1 MASAVSALANQSEIN
16 NSSLVSDW
24 PARSSEYSDAELVLL
39 GVAMAILVLAIV
51 FGNVLVITAILR
63 FQRLQTVTNLF
74 IASLAIADLIMGL
87 VVVPFGSSYILLG
100 FWQFGNFMCE
110 FWTATDVLCVTASIE
125 TLCVIALDRYLAI
138 TSPLRYPTLL
148 TRGRAFAV
156 VLGVWIVASLIS
168 FLPIHLKLWV
178 SGGDEAQRCLADKYC
193 CDFNTNAAYAVS
205 SSIVSFYLPLVVMI
219 FLYSR
224 VFQEA
229 QKQLEKIRGRERH
242 FYNLHY
248 TAQLPYPDDSPA
260 MSKLTAG
267 DEVGEQAGEERLNI
281 QKTGGLASGKEE
293 NLGESRG
300 RADKGEGKY
309 SATKRL
315 KFCLKE
321 HKAVKTLGIIM
332 GTFTL
337 CWLPFFILN
346 ILMTFLSLGDITL
359 LFRLLNWLGYSN
371 SAFNPLIYCR
381 SPDFRH
387 AFQEILCLRG
397 KQGRWGGRRGWG
409 WCRERD
415 CYSKP
420 PGRTNGNSDLNGVRA
435 LGVQH
440 KSVWKGSL
448 ESSIRDSS
456 VTLDPPTSSSCE
468 QVLEVAPGS
477 LTNWQD
483 NSSANKR
490 CKENLAS
497 MA

>member
-1 MASAVSALANQSEIN
+1 MEYMSTVSALQNQSQHS
-16 NSSLVSDW
+16 NSSQVTGR
-24 PARSSEYSDAELVLL
+24 PTEYSDAEVVLL
-39 GVAMAILVLAIV
+39 GVLMAILVMAIV
-51 FGNVLVITAILR
+51 FGNILVITAILR

-74 IASLAIADLIMGL
+74 IASLAVADLIMG
-87 VVVPFGSSYILLG
+87 VAVVPFGSSYILLG
-100 FWQFGNFMCE
+100 AWQFGNFMCE

-148 TRGRAFAV
+148 TRGRAIAAILV
-156 VLGVWIVASLIS
+156 VWIVASLIS

-178 SGGDEAQRCLADKYC
+178 ASDEKAARCLKDKYC
-193 CDFNTNAAYAVS
+193 CDFNTNVPYAVS

-219 FLYSR
+219 FLYTR

-242 FYNLHY
+242 FYNLHD
-248 TAQLPYPDDSPA
+248 TAQLADDSPA
-260 MSKLTAG
+260 MNKLRAG
-267 DEVGEQAGEERLNI
+267 TKMGEQTGEDRLNM
-281 QKTGGLASGKEE
+281 QKIGGIHTGKEDSKQNEGE
-293 NLGESRG
+293 NKARTE
-300 RADKGEGKY
+300 KH

-346 ILMTFLSLGDITL
+346 ILMAFVQLNHIQLV
-359 LFRLLNWLGYSN
+359 FRLLNWLGYSN

-387 AFQEILCLRG
+387 AFQEILCFRG
-397 KQGRWGGRRGWG
+397 RRGNRGGRRGWG
-409 WCRERD
+409 WFREKNS
-415 CYSKP
+415 YSKP
-420 PGRTNGNSDLNGVRA
+420 SNRTIGNTDLSCVRG
-435 LGVQH
+435 LDVQLR
-440 KSVWKGSL
+440 SGWKGSL

-456 VTLDPPTSSSCE
+456 LTLDPATPCSE
-468 QVLEVAPGS
+468 HVLEVAPGS
-477 LTNWQD
+477 LTNWQT
-483 NSSANKR
+483 NSSANGSH
-490 CKENLAS
+490 KENLAS
-497 MA
+497 IA